1 MMANASREQVF
12 KENVGILNEQMA
24 AVAKEIAAG
33 RMGGAAASLEA
44 IGNAAIWISKSLT
57 GSDLLSLPPQ
67 MLPASNC
74 RPLVVPSQ
82 YKP

>member
-1 MMANASREQVF
+1 MATMSREQVF

-67 MLPASNC
+67 MLPAANC

>member
-1 MMANASREQVF
+1 MATMSREQVF

-33 RMGGAAASLEA
+33 RMGGAAASVEA

-57 GSDLLSLPPQ
+57 GSGPLSLPPQ
-67 MLPASNC
+67 MLPAANC
-74 RPLVVPSQ
+74 RPLIPPPQ
-82 YKP
+82 LKP